1 LNTRNIVSRH
11 GRLLT
16 AGIALGLLG
25 SAASLA
31 QPWLIGR
38 LIKAVAGNESLGWP
52 ITFIALMFSVDA
64 AFAAGHAYLIGRA
77 GENIVYDMRRTL
89 VGRILRSDMAAFARL
104 DRGDVFTRMVTDTS
118 LARIP
123 LSQSL
128 ASITTYSFTVA
139 GGLVLMAVIDWRML
153 LLTLGCLGAAS
164 IISLLLARQ
173 VRRVSLVNRNDT
185 GAFGSG
191 IQRVMAAMSTVK
203 ASRAEGR
210 EAARIDGLADVAR
223 RSGIR
228 VTALSS
234 MLTPAMNVGTQ
245 LSLASVIGWGMT
257 RVATGAMP
265 IADLTAFVMYL
276 FYLVS
281 PLVMLFMSIA
291 QFQQGR
297 AAVTRVTSLGDLAQE
312 EDSSGP
318 AVAQGEATDAAGL
331 SAEDTAVRF
340 EHVAF
345 GYKPGE
351 TVLADVSFTVP
362 KRGLTA
368 IVGPSGAGKSTVLQ
382 LVERFYRQSEGRV
395 LVGGV
400 DTASLPL
407 EELRGMIGYVE
418 QQGALLRGTVRDN
431 LTYCA
436 PDASDADIARA
447 VEISGL
453 GEVLATLPDGL
464 DTELGEGGSGLS
476 GGQGQRLAV
485 ARAML
490 TRPRVVLLDEASS
503 HLDSNAEAALRDA
516 VAGVAADC
524 AVIAVAHRIST
535 IAEADQIL
543 VLEGGRI
550 RARGTHSALMSED
563 DLYRRLVSQQLD
575 AVGAGA

>member
-1 LNTRNIVSRH
+1 MNTRDIVSRH
-11 GRLLT
+11 RRLLA
-16 AGIALGLLG
+16 AGIVLGMLG

-38 LIKAVAGNESLGWP
+38 LITAVAGHESVAWP

-64 AFAAGHAYLIGRA
+64 AFAASHAYLIGRA

-89 VGRILRSDMAAFARL
+89 AGRLLRSDMAAFGRL

-128 ASITTYSFTVA
+128 ARIVTYAFTVA
-139 GGLVLMAVIDWRML
+139 GGLVLMALIDWRML

-164 IISLLLARQ
+164 VVSLLLARQ
-173 VRRVSLVNRNDT
+173 VRRVALVNRDDT

-191 IQRVMAAMSTVK
+191 VQRVMAAMSTVK

-223 RSGIR
+223 RSGVR
-228 VTALSS
+228 VNALSA

-245 LSLASVIGWGMT
+245 LSLAAVIGWGMT

-281 PLVMLFMSIA
+281 PLVLLFMSIA
-291 QFQQGR
+291 QLQQGR
-297 AAVTRVTSLGDLAQE
+297 AAVTRVTALAGLQQE
-312 EDSSGP
+312 EETPPASSEP
-318 AVAQGEATDAAGL
+318 AERPEPQPG
-331 SAEDTAVRF
+331 SAVRF
-340 EHVAF
+340 DHVTF
-345 GYKPGE
+345 GYRPDDH
-351 TVLADVSFTVP
+351 VLDDVTFTVP
-362 KRGLTA
+362 ERGLTA

-382 LVERFYRQSEGRV
+382 LIERFHRQSEGSV
-395 LVGGV
+395 LVGGS
-400 DTASLPL
+400 DTAALPL
-407 EELRGMIGYVE
+407 AELRGMIGYVE
-418 QQGALLRGTVRDN
+418 QQGALLRGTVREN

-436 PDASDADIARA
+436 PDAPEDDIARA
-447 VEISGL
+447 VRLSGL
-453 GEVLATLPDGL
+453 DEVLAALPDGL
-464 DTELGEGGSGLS
+464 DTQLGEGGSGLS

-485 ARAML
+485 ARALL
-490 TRPRVVLLDEASS
+490 TRPRVVLLDEASA
-503 HLDSNAEAALRDA
+503 HLDSDAEAALRDA

-543 VLEGGRI
+543 VLDDGRI
-550 RARGTHSALMSED
+550 RARGTHTELMTRD
-563 DLYRRLVSQQLD
+563 GLYRRLVSRQLD
-575 AVGAGA
+575 AVGAVA

>member
-1 LNTRNIVSRH
+1 MNAKEIAGRHWSLLVVGIV
-11 GRLLT
+11 
-16 AGIALGLLG
+16 LGLLG

-38 LIKAVAGNESLGWP
+38 LIHAVAENQSIFWP
-52 ITFIALMFSVDA
+52 ITFIILLFSVDA
-64 AFAAGHAYLIGRA
+64 VFASGHAYLIGKA
-77 GENIVYDMRRTL
+77 GENIVYDLRRIL
-89 VGRILRSDMAAFARL
+89 VGKLLRSDMAAFNGL

-128 ASITTYSFTVA
+128 ARIVTYGFTVA
-139 GGLVLMAVIDWRML
+139 GGLVLMALIDWRML
-153 LLTLGCLGAAS
+153 VLTFLCLGAAS
-164 IISLLLARQ
+164 AVSLFLARA
-173 VRRVSLVNRNDT
+173 VRKVSLTNRDDT

-203 ASRAEGR
+203 ASRAEDR
-210 EAARIDGLADVAR
+210 EAERIGALADVAR
-223 RSGIR
+223 RSGVR
-228 VTALSS
+228 VNALAA

-245 LSLASVIGWGMT
+245 VSLAAVIGWGMT
-257 RVATGAMP
+257 RVATGDMP
-265 IADLTAFVMYL
+265 ISDLTAFVMYL

-281 PLVMLFMSIA
+281 PLVLLFMSVA

-297 AAVTRVTSLGDLAQE
+297 AAISRVTALGTLPQE
-312 EDSSGP
+312 ESDAPGTADAVPADRADRDAP
-318 AVAQGEATDAAGL
+318 AVHFD
-331 SAEDTAVRF
+331 
-340 EHVAF
+340 HVSF

-351 TVLADVSFTVP
+351 DVLQDVSFTVP
-362 KRGLTA
+362 SRGLTA

-395 LVGGV
+395 LVGGA
-400 DTASLPL
+400 DTAELPL

-436 PDASDADIARA
+436 PDASEADVARA
-447 VEISGL
+447 LELSGFK
-453 GEVLATLPDGL
+453 EVLAGLPDGL
-464 DTELGEGGSGLS
+464 DTVLGEGGSGLS

-543 VLEGGRI
+543 VLDGGRV
-550 RARGTHSALMSED
+550 RACGTHSALMSED

-575 AVGAGA
+575 AVGVGA

>member
-1 LNTRNIVSRH
+1 MNVKEIAGRH
-11 GRLLT
+11 WSLLGV
-16 AGIALGLLG
+16 GIALGLLG
-25 SAASLA
+25 AAASLA

-38 LIKAVAGNESLGWP
+38 LINAVADGQSILWP
-52 ITFIALMFSVDA
+52 ITFIVLMFSVDA

-77 GENIVYDMRRTL
+77 GENIVYDLRRVL
-89 VGRILRSDMAAFARL
+89 VGRLLRSDMAAFSGL

-128 ASITTYSFTVA
+128 ARIVTYGFTVA
-139 GGLVLMAVIDWRML
+139 GGLVLMALIDWRLL
-153 LLTLGCLGAAS
+153 LLTLGCLGSAS
-164 IISLLLARQ
+164 IVSLLLARQ
-173 VRRVSLVNRNDT
+173 VRRVSLVNRDDT

-210 EAARIDGLADVAR
+210 EVERIGGLADVAR
-223 RSGIR
+223 RSGVR
-228 VTALSS
+228 VNALSA

-245 LSLASVIGWGMT
+245 VSLAAVIGWGMT
-257 RVATGAMP
+257 RVATGEMP

-281 PLVMLFMSIA
+281 PLVLLFMSVA

-297 AAVTRVTSLGDLAQE
+297 AAITRVTALGELPQE
-312 EDSSGP
+312 ETETP
-318 AVAQGEATDAAGL
+318 AGVPEVRPGAAV
-331 SAEDTAVRF
+331 EFT
-340 EHVAF
+340 HVSFAYPK
-345 GYKPGE
+345 GKN
-351 TVLADVSFTVP
+351 VLEDVSFTVP
-362 KRGLTA
+362 DRGLTA
-368 IVGPSGAGKSTVLQ
+368 MVGPSGAGKSTVLQ
-382 LVERFYRQSEGRV
+382 LVERLYRQSEGTIR
-395 LVGGV
+395 VGGA
-400 DTASLPL
+400 DNAALPL
-407 EELRGMIGYVE
+407 DELRGMIGYVE

-431 LTYCA
+431 LTYAA
-436 PDASDADIARA
+436 PDASEEDVERA
-447 VEISGL
+447 VALSGFAD
-453 GEVLATLPDGL
+453 VLASLPDGL
-464 DTELGEGGSGLS
+464 DTVLGEGGSGLS

-485 ARAML
+485 ARALL

-503 HLDSNAEAALRDA
+503 HLDSSAEAALRDA

-543 VLEGGRI
+543 VFEDGGI
-550 RARGTHSALMSED
+550 RARGTHSELISQD

>member
-1 LNTRNIVSRH
+1 MNTRDIVSRH
-11 GRLLT
+11 RRLLA
-16 AGIALGLLG
+16 AGIVLGMLG

-38 LIKAVAGNESLGWP
+38 LITAVAGHESVAWP
-52 ITFIALMFSVDA
+52 ITFIVLMFSVDA
-64 AFAAGHAYLIGRA
+64 AFAASHAYLIGRA

-89 VGRILRSDMAAFARL
+89 TGRLLRSDMAAFGRL

-128 ASITTYSFTVA
+128 ARIVTYACTVA
-139 GGLVLMAVIDWRML
+139 GGLVLMALIDWRML

-164 IISLLLARQ
+164 VVSLLLARQ
-173 VRRVSLVNRNDT
+173 VRRTALVNRDDT

-203 ASRAEGR
+203 ASRAEAR

-223 RSGIR
+223 RSGVR
-228 VTALSS
+228 VNALSA

-245 LSLASVIGWGMT
+245 LSLAAVIGWGMT

-281 PLVMLFMSIA
+281 PLVLLFMSVA
-291 QFQQGR
+291 QLQQGR
-297 AAVTRVTSLGDLAQE
+297 AAVTRVTDLAGLQQE
-312 EDSSGP
+312 EETAAP
-318 AVAQGEATDAAGL
+318 AGAAEPQPGH
-331 SAEDTAVRF
+331 AVRF
-340 EHVAF
+340 DHVTFGHRPGEHV
-345 GYKPGE
+345 
-351 TVLADVSFTVP
+351 LDDVSFTVP
-362 KRGLTA
+362 ERGLTA

-382 LVERFYRQSEGRV
+382 LIERFHRQSEGSV
-395 LVGGV
+395 LVGGT
-400 DTASLPL
+400 DTAALPL
-407 EELRGMIGYVE
+407 AELRGMIGYVE
-418 QQGALLRGTVRDN
+418 QQGALLRGTVREN

-436 PDASDADIARA
+436 PDAPEDDIARA
-447 VEISGL
+447 VQLSGL
-453 GEVLATLPDGL
+453 GEVLAALPDGL

-485 ARAML
+485 ARALL

-503 HLDSNAEAALRDA
+503 HLDSDAEAALRDA

-543 VLEGGRI
+543 VLDGGRI
-550 RARGTHSALMSED
+550 RARGTHSELMTRD
-563 DLYRRLVSQQLD
+563 GLYRRLVSRQLA
-575 AVGAGA
+575 AVGAVA

>member
-1 LNTRNIVSRH
+1 LNAKEIAGRHWSLLVVGIV
-11 GRLLT
+11 
-16 AGIALGLLG
+16 LGLLG

-38 LIKAVAGNESLGWP
+38 LIHAVAENQSIFWP
-52 ITFIALMFSVDA
+52 ITFIVLLFSVDA
-64 AFAAGHAYLIGRA
+64 VFASGHAYLIGKA
-77 GENIVYDMRRTL
+77 GENIVYDLRRVL
-89 VGRILRSDMAAFARL
+89 VGKLLRSDMAAFNGL

-128 ASITTYSFTVA
+128 ARIVTYGFTVA
-139 GGLVLMAVIDWRML
+139 GGLVLMALIDWRML
-153 LLTLGCLGAAS
+153 VLTFLCLGAAS
-164 IISLLLARQ
+164 AVSLFLARQ
-173 VRRVSLVNRNDT
+173 VRRVSLVNRDDT

-203 ASRAEGR
+203 ASRAEDR
-210 EAARIDGLADVAR
+210 EAERIGELADVAR
-223 RSGIR
+223 RSG
-228 VTALSS
+228 VKVNGLSA

-245 LSLASVIGWGMT
+245 VSLAAVIGWGMT
-257 RVATGAMP
+257 RVATGDML
-265 IADLTAFVMYL
+265 ISDLTAFVMYL

-281 PLVMLFMSIA
+281 PLVLLFMSVA

-297 AAVTRVTSLGDLAQE
+297 AAISRVTSLGGLPQE
-312 EDSSGP
+312 ETDAP
-318 AVAQGEATDAAGL
+318 DAAVAVAASEPAGR
-331 SAEDTAVRF
+331 DTAAVRF
-340 EHVAF
+340 EHVGF

-351 TVLADVSFTVP
+351 TVLEDVSFTVP
-362 KRGLTA
+362 SRGLTA

-382 LVERFYRQSEGRV
+382 LVERFYRQREGRI
-395 LVGGV
+395 LVGGA
-400 DTASLPL
+400 DTADLPL
-407 EELRGMIGYVE
+407 QELRGMIGYVE
-418 QQGALLRGTVRDN
+418 QQGALLRGTIRDN
-431 LTYCA
+431 LTYSA
-436 PDASDADIARA
+436 PDASEADVTRA
-447 VEISGL
+447 LQLSGFA
-453 GEVLATLPDGL
+453 EVLAGLPDGL

-476 GGQGQRLAV
+476 GGQSQRLAV

-543 VLEGGRI
+543 VLDGGRV

-575 AVGAGA
+575 AVGVGA